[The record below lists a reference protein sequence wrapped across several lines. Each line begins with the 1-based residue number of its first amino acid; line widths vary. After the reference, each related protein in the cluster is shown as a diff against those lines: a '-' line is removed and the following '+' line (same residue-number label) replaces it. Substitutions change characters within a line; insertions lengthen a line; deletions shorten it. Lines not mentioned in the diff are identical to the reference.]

1 MAKGKMNQVAHPRLM
16 ISGGMG
22 VGKWGREGGRE
33 RANILHVIVI
43 NPELAG
49 CVSAVRGGYRI

>member
-1 MAKGKMNQVAHPRLM
+1 MNQVAHPRLM